1 MRITAIEKQERR
13 SRVNISV
20 DGEYRLSLSLAVLAD
35 AALRLDD
42 EIDYMRFLELLGV
55 AVSRFGW
62 RCHAYCLM
70 PNHFHLVVETPQAN
84 ISAGMQWLNGRYAQ
98 WFNIRYG
105 FSGHLFQGR
114 FYGDLVQS
122 AYHLLELVRYIAL
135 NPVRAGL
142 CRDASGWRWSSYR
155 AMVGEAKSTALLTV
169 GWLQAQFGRD
179 LARAR
184 SGPLVTPPP
193 PPPRRRSLSSPGPGD
208 PPGPAS

>member
-1 MRITAIEKQERR
+1 MPRPSRLQLAGGVYHVVSRGNRQQAIFC
-13 SRVNISV
+13 
-20 DGEYRLSLSLAVLAD
+20 
-35 AALRLDD
+35 D
-42 EIDYMRFLELLGV
+42 EIDYARFLELLGA

-62 RCHAYCLM
+62 RCHTYCLM
-70 PNHFHLVVETPQAN
+70 PNHFHLVVETPEAN

-114 FYGDLVQS
+114 FYGDLVES

-169 GWLQAQFGRD
+169 TWLQAQFGRD
-179 LARAR
+179 LTRAR
-184 SGPLVTPPP
+184 QIFRAFVQAAPARPRPP
-193 PPPRRRSLSSPGPGD
+193 
-208 PPGPAS
+208 

>member
-1 MRITAIEKQERR
+1 
-13 SRVNISV
+13 
-20 DGEYRLSLSLAVLAD
+20 
-35 AALRLDD
+35 
-42 EIDYMRFLELLGV
+42 
-55 AVSRFGW
+55 
-62 RCHAYCLM
+62 M

-98 WFNIRYG
+98 WFNVRYG

-114 FYGDLVQS
+114 FYGDLVES

-155 AMVGEAKSTALLTV
+155 AMVGEAKSTAVLTV

-184 SGPLVTPPP
+184 QTFRAFVQDAPRPRPP
-193 PPPRRRSLSSPGPGD
+193 
-208 PPGPAS
+208 

>member
-1 MRITAIEKQERR
+1 MPRPFRLQVAGGVYHVVSRGNRQQAIFC
-13 SRVNISV
+13 
-20 DGEYRLSLSLAVLAD
+20 
-35 AALRLDD
+35 D
-42 EIDYMRFLELLGV
+42 EIDYVRFLELLE
-55 AVSRFGW
+55 AVISRFGW

-70 PNHFHLVVETPQAN
+70 PNHFHLVVETPEAN

-114 FYGDLVQS
+114 FYGDLVES
-122 AYHLLELVRYIAL
+122 AYHLLELVRYVAL

-155 AMVGEAKSTALLTV
+155 AMVGEAKSTALLTI

-179 LARAR
+179 PARAR
-184 SGPLVTPPP
+184 QTFCAFVRDAPARPRPP
-193 PPPRRRSLSSPGPGD
+193 
-208 PPGPAS
+208 